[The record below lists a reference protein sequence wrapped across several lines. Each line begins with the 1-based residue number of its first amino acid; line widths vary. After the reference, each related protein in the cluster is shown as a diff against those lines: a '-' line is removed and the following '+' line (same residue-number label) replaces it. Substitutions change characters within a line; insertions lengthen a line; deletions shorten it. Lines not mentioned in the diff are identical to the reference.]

1 MTGIWGQDMSGLLN
15 QLLMNSPWR
24 IGIAPGVWEGK
35 LWVGERITSQLW
47 AKAGRWKLAGPEH
60 GK

>member
-1 MTGIWGQDMSGLLN
+1 MTGIWGQDISGLLN
-15 QLLMNSPWR
+15 QLLTNSPWR
-24 IGIAPGVWEGK
+24 IGIAPRVWKGK